1 MKVGSQRKPKGGGY
15 FDMATDMATDIEL
28 IARKIGLTLHE
39 KIYNE
44 LKSAMQAYA
53 LKNCFEKRMSLKL
66 HECNLVFLDYE

>member
-15 FDMATDMATDIEL
+15 FDMATDIEL
-28 IARKIGLTLHE
+28 IARKIGLTLHD
-39 KIYNE
+39 KIYNK

-53 LKNCFEKRMSLKL
+53 LKNCFDKRMSLKL